1 MANNVYHFL
10 TELLPESD
18 EEKADFAR
26 ENTAKL
32 TGGAENEV
40 IFYMQPHNH
49 GLTCRLTISVPEWLT
64 QVNEELIAAD
74 VPPEFQE
81 PEGPYW
87 EDTTL
92 ILPGSF
98 QVLNFGRWL
107 DPRSV
112 ENNPARM
119 SIIVEE
125 AAKVI
130 PDLPEEVKD
139 ILTWTAMY
147 ADEENGTFVVEW
159 EAP

>member
-1 MANNVYHFL
+1 
-10 TELLPESD
+10 
-18 EEKADFAR
+18 
-26 ENTAKL
+26 
-32 TGGAENEV
+32 
-40 IFYMQPHNH
+40 MQPHNH
-49 GLTCRLTISVPEWLT
+49 EPTCRLTISVPERVIGV
-64 QVNEELIAAD
+64 QGAFRAAGA
-74 VPPEFQE
+74 VPAFQE

-87 EDTTL
+87 EDNTL

-107 DPRSV
+107 NPRSV
-112 ENNPARM
+112 ESNPARM

-139 ILTWTAMY
+139 IHNWTAMY